1 MKENLSE
8 KVILHKVDEKLS
20 ALGNVIC
27 CNDYVALIHPE
38 LESETEQ
45 VKKEIFKVEVYA
57 NNVLV
62 GSYCFVYTS
71 GGILRLMVTGNEL
84 EELSNIF
91 QKYLAA
97 GAINRG
103 KIILI
108 QDA

>member
-1 MKENLSE
+1 
-8 KVILHKVDEKLS
+8 
-20 ALGNVIC
+20 
-27 CNDYVALIHPE
+27 
-38 LESETEQ
+38 
-45 VKKEIFKVEVYA
+45 
-57 NNVLV
+57 
-62 GSYCFVYTS
+62 
-71 GGILRLMVTGNEL
+71 MVTGNEL